1 MKPIGKRSRGSWQSE
16 VAAQE
21 WRIAWLLPLLAK
33 DAGFLVKNAH
43 LQVAAEAGFRVVA
56 LPSGLPMG
64 TLEPAMQA
72 QATRLGM
79 RCIVVSLAEHHRLGA
94 QMSELERRTQAQALS
109 RAGFA
114 GFILCDSVDNRPQ
127 AEGLLATAQA
137 LLRSV
142 DQIDWESFH

>member
-1 MKPIGKRSRGSWQSE
+1 
-16 VAAQE
+16 VAAEE

-33 DAGFLVKNAH
+33 DAGFVVKNAH

-64 TLEPAMQA
+64 PLEPAMQT

-79 RCIVVSLAEHHRLGA
+79 RCVVVSLAEHYRLCAEMG
-94 QMSELERRTQAQALS
+94 EWERRTQAQALS

-114 GFILCDSVDNRPQ
+114 GLILCDSVDNRLQ